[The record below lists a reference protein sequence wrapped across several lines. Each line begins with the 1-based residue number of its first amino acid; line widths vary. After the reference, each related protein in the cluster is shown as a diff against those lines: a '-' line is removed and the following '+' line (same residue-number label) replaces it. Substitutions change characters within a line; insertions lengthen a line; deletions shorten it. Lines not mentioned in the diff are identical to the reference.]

1 MRLIL
6 VLAAL
11 TLLAISPV
19 LLIDAVIPS
28 RSIPYGNRSITISG
42 FSNSPWVYVLGIS
55 LPGYG
60 VETVATQGRDLVDV
74 FTQYFN
80 SGVWFALFLIVI
92 VMISLVASVISNS
105 VGDAVRASVFSLTV
119 ASVLGL
125 YYLSRSLKPALYDL
139 SIRQTVVEDAV
150 ATLSLM
156 IVAGTI
162 VNIIAV
168 TLLSGALTY
177 VVLRFKPRQA
187 VVPPVK
193 PEPSEKPAEVKTG
206 EVKREKAPPLSTP
219 PLCPNCGSKLVWKP
233 EESRYYCEK
242 CGSYPEDV
250 YLKI

>member
-1 MRLIL
+1 
-6 VLAAL
+6 VLAVL
-11 TLLAISPV
+11 TLLAVSPM

-28 RSIPYGNRSITISG
+28 SRIPYGNGSIAVSG

-55 LPGYG
+55 VPGYG
-60 VETVATQGRDLVDV
+60 VEAVATQGRELVDV

-80 SGVWFALFLIVI
+80 SGVWFILCLTVI
-92 VMISLVASVISNS
+92 VMVSLVASVISNS
-105 VGDAVRASVFSLTV
+105 VEDAVRASVFSLTI

-125 YYLSRSLKPALYDL
+125 YYLNNSLKPALYDL
-139 SIRQTVVEDAV
+139 SIRQTVIEDAV

-168 TLLSGALTY
+168 TLLSGVLTY
-177 VVLRFKPRQA
+177 VVLRFRPRQVA
-187 VVPPVK
+187 VTPVK
-193 PEPSEKPAEVKTG
+193 PQALEKPTEVKTE
-206 EVKREKAPPLSTP
+206 EVKKEKAPPLSTP

>member
-1 MRLIL
+1 M
-6 VLAAL
+6 
-11 TLLAISPV
+11 

-28 RSIPYGNRSITISG
+28 SRIPYGNGSIAVSG

-55 LPGYG
+55 VPGYG
-60 VETVATQGRDLVDV
+60 VEAVATQGRELVDV

-80 SGVWFALFLIVI
+80 SGVWFILCLTVI
-92 VMISLVASVISNS
+92 VMVSLVASVISNS
-105 VGDAVRASVFSLTV
+105 VEDAVRASVFSLTI

-125 YYLSRSLKPALYDL
+125 YYLNNSLKPALYDL
-139 SIRQTVVEDAV
+139 SIRQTVIEDAV

-168 TLLSGALTY
+168 TLLSGVLTY
-177 VVLRFKPRQA
+177 VVLRFRPRQVA
-187 VVPPVK
+187 VTPVK
-193 PEPSEKPAEVKTG
+193 PQALEKPTEVKTE
-206 EVKREKAPPLSTP
+206 EVKKEKAPPLSTP

-233 EESRYYCEK
+233 KESRYYCEK
-242 CGSYPEDV
+242 CRRYPEDV